1 MIEIFKSRRPLP
13 QRPGLV
19 AAVVLALSL
28 VLYGCGDD
36 SADTASEPT
45 ETSAGSETTEPR
57 AAFPSTLRVGFASDP
72 DFTQIAN
79 YKWLRDLEEDDGV
92 EVQESYFRSS
102 QDSFRALVAG
112 EVDIAFGT
120 LSSGI
125 SLVAQG
131 GDPIKAVVSDMKAPD
146 YILVAQD
153 SLEGLS
159 DLEGK
164 RVGIST
170 PGDISDTLTRAV
182 LSREGVNVDAVEFFQ
197 IGGTSARM
205 AGLLAGQITAGAA
218 HAADGLA
225 AIEEGPLQNLYSY
238 GNAIGDYL
246 QQLVFV
252 NDEWASENHE
262 FVQHLVDTFI
272 DSVRWANENKDE
284 YIELA
289 GDFVDG
295 LDPDIASRAYDI
307 FLEIEMFAVNG
318 GMSDRLLE
326 NTVAIE
332 QEVGA
337 LDEDVAPSEEWA
349 DQSYVE
355 TYLEEHGEL

>member
-1 MIEIFKSRRPLP
+1 MIEIFKSRQSLQR
-13 QRPGLV
+13 RPGPLL
-19 AAVVLALSL
+19 AIGLALSL
-28 VLYGCGDD
+28 VFYGCGGE
-36 SADTASEPT
+36 SQDTATEAT
-45 ETSAGSETTEPR
+45 ETPAGPETTEPQ
-57 AAFPSTLRVGFASDP
+57 AHFPSTLRVGFASDP

-79 YKWLRDLEEDDGV
+79 YKWLRDLEENDGL
-92 EVQESYFRSS
+92 EVKESYFRSS

-153 SLEGLS
+153 SFESLS
-159 DLEGK
+159 DLEGE

-182 LSREGVNVDAVEFFQ
+182 LSREGVNVDAIEFFQ

-205 AGLLAGQITAGAA
+205 AGLLAGQIAAGAA

-252 NDEWASENHE
+252 NDEWASENEE
-262 FVQHLVDTFI
+262 FVQHLVDTFL

-284 YIELA
+284 YIDLA
-289 GDFVDG
+289 GEFLDG
-295 LDPDIASRAYDI
+295 LDADIASRAYDI
-307 FLEIEMFAVNG
+307 FIDIEMFAVNG

-326 NTVAIE
+326 NTVTIE

-337 LDEDVAPSEEWA
+337 LDDEVAPMDEWA
-349 DQSYVE
+349 DQRYVE
-355 TYLEEHGEL
+355 NYLEAHGEL